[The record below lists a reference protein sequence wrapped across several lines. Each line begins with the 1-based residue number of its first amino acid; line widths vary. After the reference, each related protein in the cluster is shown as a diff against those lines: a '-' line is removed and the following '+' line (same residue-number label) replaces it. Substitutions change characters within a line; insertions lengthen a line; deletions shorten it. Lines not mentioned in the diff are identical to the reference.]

1 MGVRGRKTKDR
12 KIMSSQ
18 QLLSQLKLKP
28 HCGKA
33 DVTVRLAAKD
43 KFSQILSIRDINAS
57 DGKLE
62 KERKV
67 WLLL

>member
-28 HCGKA
+28 HCSKA
-33 DVTVRLAAKD
+33 DVTVRSAAKD
-43 KFSQILSIRDINAS
+43 TFSQILSIRDINAS

>member
-1 MGVRGRKTKDR
+1 
-12 KIMSSQ
+12 MSSQ

-43 KFSQILSIRDINAS
+43 TFSQILSIRDINAS

-67 WLLL
+67 